1 MLRFEGFLAAGALW
15 VSASSYEIGSS
26 GEVEGGGRV
35 FAPAGDLL
43 SFASPKE
50 SKQRKGDPTVCVP
63 ALRSGQPAVL
73 AASGVSLEL
82 ASLRQSRALIRWP
95 LRSSAHSEGMGEP
108 NSHSGLCC
116 ARPWGRQLAFNVPW
130 AFSTHI
136 VRLATKSFWL
146 NEQLSSEKSA
156 LDSSRSSK
164 FSSTS
169 L

>member
-1 MLRFEGFLAAGALW
+1 MGPYAFAKG
-15 VSASSYEIGSS
+15 GS
-26 GEVEGGGRV
+26 RV

-63 ALRSGQPAVL
+63 ALRFGQPAVL
-73 AASGVSLEL
+73 ASSGVSLEL
-82 ASLRQSRALIRWP
+82 AALRFAQTIASPDPLAAALLGAYR
-95 LRSSAHSEGMGEP
+95 GVGEP
-108 NSHSGLCC
+108 SSHSGLCC
-116 ARPWGRQLAFNVPW
+116 ARPWGRQLAFSVAW

-136 VRLATKSFWL
+136 VRFATKSFWL

-156 LDSSRSSK
+156 LDSRRSSR